1 MDLPFYGN
9 LGIEGINGLIKEIS
23 DMKNTYI
30 LITKEGIKYQESQ
43 ALRDYIINNYEKIGE
58 IEEFNIYTK

>member
-1 MDLPFYGN
+1 MPFYGN
-9 LGIEGINGLIKEIS
+9 LGIEGINGLTQEIS

-30 LITKEGIKYQESQ
+30 LLTKEGIKYQESQ
-43 ALRDYIINNYEKIGE
+43 ELRDYIINNYKKIGE